1 MSWCFSVFKEKWVT
15 AMSPSVQQILNC
27 DLCSLKAAKYPLPV
41 RLSRDGLMETTLS
54 KLPNQLNSPSSEQ
67 KRKEYPTPGTGGGG
81 VCVWRGS
88 LFSYS
93 VFLPPAPQEV
103 LPETRICE
111 SWTIGCTEMFLP
123 RPQAQDVSPTAWI
136 PTFCSVFKRP

>member
-1 MSWCFSVFKEKWVT
+1 
-15 AMSPSVQQILNC
+15 MSPSVQQILNC

-81 VCVWRGS
+81 YVYEEALCS
-88 LFSYS
+88 LILFFSLQLLRRYCLRHAY
-93 VFLPPAPQEV
+93 VKAEQ
-103 LPETRICE
+103 
-111 SWTIGCTEMFLP
+111 
-123 RPQAQDVSPTAWI
+123 
-136 PTFCSVFKRP
+136 